1 MPCGE
6 IDLATAPRFL
16 KTLVDAADS
25 AERVVVD
32 LGGVTFFSSAGV
44 WALMRLRD
52 RARAGACDVDL
63 VGLGDG
69 VVGRVLALARVQEL
83 FTVHETVEDALA
95 AGPADVPD
103 EPLTGLVGLGDGVV
117 GRVLALARVQ
127 ELFTVHETVED
138 ALAAGPADVPDEP
151 LTGLVGLARD
161 LLDAS
166 TVDDVLARIVAAA
179 PSVVPGADHVSMS
192 VHADGESWRTP
203 DPADRRARS
212 VLSLEL
218 LRRSRIGAFGI
229 LDIHR
234 IRPGDLEPVDLDRAV
249 VLAAHTSIA
258 LAAVLARNAAER
270 EKAQLRRAIRSRD
283 VIGQAKGLLMERR
296 GVGEDEAF
304 AILREASQSLNIKLA
319 VIAESLANG
328 EAHI

>member
-52 RARAGACDVDL
+52 RARAGACDVD
-63 VGLGDG
+63 
-69 VVGRVLALARVQEL
+69 
-83 FTVHETVEDALA
+83 
-95 AGPADVPD
+95 
-103 EPLTGLVGLGDGVV
+103 LVGLGDGVV

-319 VIAESLANG
+319 VIAESVANG
-328 EAHI
+328 EADI

>member
-1 MPCGE
+1 MATSRRPVAPCRPGVGLRRPCPGVAVVMPCGE

-52 RARAGACDVDL
+52 RARAGACDVD
-63 VGLGDG
+63 
-69 VVGRVLALARVQEL
+69 
-83 FTVHETVEDALA
+83 
-95 AGPADVPD
+95 
-103 EPLTGLVGLGDGVV
+103 LVGLGDGVV

-328 EAHI
+328 EADI

>member
-52 RARAGACDVDL
+52 RARAGACDVD
-63 VGLGDG
+63 
-69 VVGRVLALARVQEL
+69 
-83 FTVHETVEDALA
+83 
-95 AGPADVPD
+95 
-103 EPLTGLVGLGDGVV
+103 LVGLGDGVV

-328 EAHI
+328 EADI

>member
-1 MPCGE
+1 MATSRRPVAPCRPGVGLRRPCPGVAVVMPCGE

-52 RARAGACDVDL
+52 RARAGACDVD
-63 VGLGDG
+63 
-69 VVGRVLALARVQEL
+69 
-83 FTVHETVEDALA
+83 
-95 AGPADVPD
+95 
-103 EPLTGLVGLGDGVV
+103 LVGLGDGVV

>member
-1 MPCGE
+1 MATSRRPVAPCRPGVGLRRPCPGVAVVMPCGE

-103 EPLTGLVGLGDGVV
+103 EPLTGLVGL
-117 GRVLALARVQ
+117 
-127 ELFTVHETVED
+127 
-138 ALAAGPADVPDEP
+138 
-151 LTGLVGLARD
+151 ARD

-179 PSVVPGADHVSMS
+179 PSVVPGADHVGMS

-270 EKAQLRRAIRSRD
+270 EKAQLCRAIRSRD

-328 EAHI
+328 EADI

>member
-52 RARAGACDVDL
+52 RARAGACDVD
-63 VGLGDG
+63 
-69 VVGRVLALARVQEL
+69 
-83 FTVHETVEDALA
+83 
-95 AGPADVPD
+95 
-103 EPLTGLVGLGDGVV
+103 LVGLGDGVV

-234 IRPGDLEPVDLDRAV
+234 IRLGDLEPVDLDRAV

-304 AILREASQSLNIKLA
+304 AILREASQSLNMKLA
-319 VIAESLANG
+319 VIAESVANG
-328 EAHI
+328 EADI

>member
-1 MPCGE
+1 MATSRRPVAPCRPAVGLRRPCPGVAVVMPCGE

-52 RARAGACDVDL
+52 RARAGACDVD
-63 VGLGDG
+63 
-69 VVGRVLALARVQEL
+69 
-83 FTVHETVEDALA
+83 
-95 AGPADVPD
+95 
-103 EPLTGLVGLGDGVV
+103 LVGLGDGVV

-319 VIAESLANG
+319 VIAESVANG
-328 EAHI
+328 EADI

>member
-52 RARAGACDVDL
+52 RARAGACDVD
-63 VGLGDG
+63 
-69 VVGRVLALARVQEL
+69 
-83 FTVHETVEDALA
+83 
-95 AGPADVPD
+95 
-103 EPLTGLVGLGDGVV
+103 LVGLGDGVV

>member
-1 MPCGE
+1 MATSRRPVAPCRSGVGLRRPCPGVAVVMPCGE

-16 KTLVDAADS
+16 KTLVDAVDS

-32 LGGVTFFSSAGV
+32 LGGLTFFSSAGV

-52 RARAGACDVDL
+52 RARAGACDVRL
-63 VGLGDG
+63 AGLGDG
-69 VVGRVLALARVQEL
+69 VVGRVLAIARVQAL

-95 AGPADVPD
+95 AG
-103 EPLTGLVGLGDGVV
+103 EPPGT
-117 GRVLALARVQ
+117 A
-127 ELFTVHETVED
+127 
-138 ALAAGPADVPDEP
+138 ADVPDEP

-166 TVDDVLARIVAAA
+166 TVDDVLARIVTAA
-179 PSVVPGADHVSMS
+179 PGVVPGADHVSMS

-203 DPADRRARS
+203 APADPRARS

-218 LRRSRIGAFGI
+218 LRRSRIGAFGT
-229 LDIHR
+229 LDVHR

-258 LAAVLARNAAER
+258 LAAVLARTAGER

-296 GVGEDEAF
+296 GIGEDEAF
-304 AILREASQSLNIKLA
+304 AILRGASQSLNVKLA

-328 EAHI
+328 ETDI

>member
-1 MPCGE
+1 
-6 IDLATAPRFL
+6 
-16 KTLVDAADS
+16 
-25 AERVVVD
+25 
-32 LGGVTFFSSAGV
+32 
-44 WALMRLRD
+44 
-52 RARAGACDVDL
+52 
-63 VGLGDG
+63 
-69 VVGRVLALARVQEL
+69 
-83 FTVHETVEDALA
+83 
-95 AGPADVPD
+95 
-103 EPLTGLVGLGDGVV
+103 
-117 GRVLALARVQ
+117 
-127 ELFTVHETVED
+127 
-138 ALAAGPADVPDEP
+138 
-151 LTGLVGLARD
+151 
-161 LLDAS
+161 
-166 TVDDVLARIVAAA
+166 
-179 PSVVPGADHVSMS
+179 MS

-328 EAHI
+328 EADI

>member
-1 MPCGE
+1 MATSRRPVAPCRPGVGLRRPCPGVAVVMPCGE

-52 RARAGACDVDL
+52 RARAGAGDVHL
-63 VGLGDG
+63 AGLGDG
-69 VVGRVLALARVQEL
+69 VVGRVLSLARVQEL

-95 AGPADVPD
+95 AGEPPATAD
-103 EPLTGLVGLGDGVV
+103 ERG
-117 GRVLALARVQ
+117 
-127 ELFTVHETVED
+127 
-138 ALAAGPADVPDEP
+138 EP

-166 TVDDVLARIVAAA
+166 TVDDVLTGIVTAA

-192 VHADGESWRTP
+192 LHADGESWRTP
-203 DPADRRARS
+203 APADPRARS

-218 LRRSRIGAFGI
+218 LRRSRIGAFGT
-229 LDIHR
+229 LDVHR

-258 LAAVLARNAAER
+258 LAAVLARTTAER

-296 GVGEDEAF
+296 GIGEDEAF
-304 AILREASQSLNIKLA
+304 AILREASQSLNVKLA

-328 EAHI
+328 EADI

>member
-1 MPCGE
+1 MATSRRPVAPCRPAVGLRRPCPGVAVVMPCGE

-52 RARAGACDVDL
+52 RARAGACDVD
-63 VGLGDG
+63 
-69 VVGRVLALARVQEL
+69 
-83 FTVHETVEDALA
+83 
-95 AGPADVPD
+95 
-103 EPLTGLVGLGDGVV
+103 LVGLGDGVV

-304 AILREASQSLNIKLA
+304 AILREASQSLNMKLA
-319 VIAESLANG
+319 VIAESVANG
-328 EAHI
+328 EADI